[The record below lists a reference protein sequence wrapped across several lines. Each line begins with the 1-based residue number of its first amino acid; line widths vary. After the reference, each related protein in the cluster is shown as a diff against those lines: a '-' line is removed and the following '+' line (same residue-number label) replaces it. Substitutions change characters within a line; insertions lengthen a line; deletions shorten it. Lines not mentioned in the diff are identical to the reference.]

1 MKPKDGDY
9 APYYSSYI
17 NFYEDENIL
26 QVLEDQV
33 KSSELFFKN
42 VTEEQENYSYAK
54 DKWTVK
60 EVLGHMIDVERIMAY
75 RALSFARGEKQSLPG
90 FEQDNYVA
98 ETDFTKRTLN
108 DLFGEF
114 KAVRISNIILF
125 KSFDEEVL
133 NRRGNASSVDITVL
147 ALIYIIAGHERHHI
161 QILKERYMR

>member
-9 APYYSSYI
+9 APYYNSYI
-17 NFYEDENIL
+17 DFYEDENIL

-60 EVLGHMIDVERIMAY
+60 EVLGHMIDVERIMAF

-98 ETDFTKRTLN
+98 EADFSNRTLS
-108 DLFGEF
+108 DLFDEF
-114 KAVRISNIILF
+114 RAVRKSNIILF
-125 KSFDEEVL
+125 KSFDEKVL
-133 NRRGNASSVDITVL
+133 NRRGNANGVDVTVL
-147 ALIYIIAGHERHHI
+147 ALVYIVAGHEKHHI
-161 QILKERYMR
+161 QILKERYIQ